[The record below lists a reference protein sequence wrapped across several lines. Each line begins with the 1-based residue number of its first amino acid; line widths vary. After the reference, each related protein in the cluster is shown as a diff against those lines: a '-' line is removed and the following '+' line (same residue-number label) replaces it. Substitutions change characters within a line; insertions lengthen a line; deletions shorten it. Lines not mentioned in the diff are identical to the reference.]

1 MNRRYQTKTTKAL
14 DDLAQEYQK
23 LTLELMAAKT
33 EEEREAVLL
42 KKKLLDEKGRSYN
55 RSRMD
60 SHGIR
65 YESE

>member
-42 KKKLLDEKGRSYN
+42 KKTKLDEKARISRRGRL
-55 RSRMD
+55 D
-60 SHGIR
+60 SHGIN
-65 YESE
+65 YE